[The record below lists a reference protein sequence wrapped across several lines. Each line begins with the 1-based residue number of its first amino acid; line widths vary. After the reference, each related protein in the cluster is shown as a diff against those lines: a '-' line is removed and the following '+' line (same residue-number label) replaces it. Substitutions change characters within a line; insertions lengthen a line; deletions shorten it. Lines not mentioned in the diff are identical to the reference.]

1 MPDLLT
7 IASGAYIA
15 GLAGELAQKEKTDVS
30 MIASDTI
37 KKIPNAIKEI
47 RKVNVA
53 FGTHLLLES

>member
-37 KKIPNAIKEI
+37 EKIPNVIKEI
-47 RKVNVA
+47 RKA
-53 FGTHLLLES
+53 